1 MKSSINGPLSGSV
14 PVILVVEKYIKL
26 LRTLSY
32 TSPPKSLLQLYTFST
47 GFTRPVDSSV
57 VNSDRESTKFVI
69 DKFYRSRLRGNTIA
83 LIEVLSDYIKASLNM
98 LDHIPQ
104 GRQSLDLDMTKS
116 IKYYYNLSRHAAK
129 EIRILQSNVKRGIGI
144 SRADLN
150 RFMQRVSYE
159 AAMTFSQIGSV
170 SPNPRCDNDILTL
183 LDTLTPKFIDVASAS
198 PKQYSV
204 YADLLKMYCDIT
216 RLYYGAV
223 NISDRTPQHEMN
235 GPAPLDTEE
244 GNGPLRISNAVVACL
259 PAPSID
265 MLRSFHDPEAQV
277 VSPEA
282 LDYVSYLENSYIR
295 RS

>member
-32 TSPPKSLLQLYTFST
+32 TRPPESLLELYHFST
-47 GFTRPVDSSV
+47 GFTRPVGIDLPSDDPESSKIII
-57 VNSDRESTKFVI
+57 E
-69 DKFYRSRLRGNTIA
+69 KFYRSRLRGNTIA
-83 LIEVLSDYIKASLNM
+83 LIEVLSDYIKASLNT

-104 GRQSLDLDMTKS
+104 GRQSLDLDVTKS

-129 EIRILQSNVKRGIGI
+129 EIRLLYAKVNRKQDLTRE
-144 SRADLN
+144 DLN
-150 RFMQRVSYE
+150 RLMQRISYE
-159 AAMTFSQIGSV
+159 AAMTFSQIGMI
-170 SPNPRCDNDILTL
+170 SPNPRCDDDVLTL
-183 LDTLTPKFIDVASAS
+183 LNELTPFLIDVASSS
-198 PKQYSV
+198 PKWHSV
-204 YADLLKMYCDIT
+204 YADLLKMYADIT

-223 NISDRTPQHEMN
+223 NVTDRTPQHEMN
-235 GPAPLDTEE
+235 GPTPLDTED
-244 GNGPLRISNAVVACL
+244 GSGPLRVSNSVVACL

-265 MLRSFHDPEAQV
+265 MLRSFHDPNAQV
-277 VSPEA
+277 VSAEA